1 MNKLSTMFFALV
13 CACAFFAVSCEK
25 VIPDDPAGVLTI
37 EGTQWRSAERVD
49 TSAAG
54 EDYFGL
60 IDFGVDSLGKFCS
73 GTFLLMDNVAIGSR
87 KNAAGYA
94 DCTIK
99 KVRETADTIY
109 YEVTLKP
116 EILDIEVTSEFRVTS
131 NYSKA
136 IIYNGGL
143 PMEELVRVKKPYDLR
158 ITMPEMNF
166 SKTQWR
172 SVAPV
177 KFMNKDG
184 VVTPV
189 YNVLDFSLS
198 KNGSLTT
205 VECVMDQGTFTKVD
219 GTTPSTINRYNL
231 LHGSDSIGDFWS
243 ILNVSNNSEM
253 RFYPNY
259 PQTSLT
265 LNFYQNSSLEDS
277 FAFIRVENPS
287 AIAGLN

>member
-1 MNKLSTMFFALV
+1 MNKLSNMFFALV

-25 VIPDDPAGVLTI
+25 VIPDDPAVVLTI
-37 EGTQWRSAERVD
+37 EGTQWRSAEKVD

-60 IDFGVDSLGKFCS
+60 IDFGVDSVGKFCS
-73 GTFLLMDNVAIGSR
+73 GTFLLMDKVAIASR
-87 KNAAGYA
+87 KMGALYA

-99 KVRETADTIY
+99 KVSETADTIY
-109 YEVTLKP
+109 YEIVVKP
-116 EILDIEVTSEFRVTS
+116 EILDIEVTSELRVS
-131 NYSKA
+131 SDYSKA
-136 IIYNGGL
+136 ILYNNGGST
-143 PMEELVRVKKPYDLR
+143 EELVRVKKPYDLR

-166 SKTQWR
+166 TKTQWR
-172 SVAPV
+172 SVAPI
-177 KFMNKDG
+177 KFLNKDG
-184 VVTPV
+184 AVTPV

-231 LHGSDSIGDFWS
+231 LQGSDSIGDYWS

-277 FAFIRVENPS
+277 FTYVRVTAPS
-287 AIAGLN
+287 SIAGLN

>member
-37 EGTQWRSAERVD
+37 EGTQWRSAEKVD

-73 GTFLLMDNVAIGSR
+73 GTFLLMDNVAIASR
-87 KNAAGYA
+87 KIAAGYA

-99 KVRETADTIY
+99 KVSETADTIY

-116 EILDIEVTSEFRVTS
+116 DLVNIEVTSELRVTS

-136 IIYNGGL
+136 ILCNNGV
-143 PMEELVRVKKPYDLR
+143 PTEELVRVKKPYTL
-158 ITMPEMNF
+158 IVEMPEMNF

-177 KFMNKDG
+177 KFLNKDG
-184 VVTPV
+184 AVTPV

-198 KNGSLTT
+198 KNGSLTM
-205 VECVMDQGTFTKVD
+205 VECVMEQGTFTKVD
-219 GTTPSTINRYNL
+219 GTTPSIINRYNL
-231 LHGSDSIGDFWS
+231 LQGSDSIGDYWS
-243 ILNVSNNSEM
+243 ILNVSNNSAM